1 MLLSCVFELR
11 DVVDCPPTVPLLCVL
26 DPLLLLYDDPADAEL
41 PDDTAGLLYVLVF
54 PVAAGLVWFVWLPDA
69 TAAFCLVTVLLTAE
83 LPPEDLDA
91 VTELRDV
98 VLLPM
103 TPREELLLVP
113 TPLLTVVFPLSVNTR
128 SSLCVS
134 WRGPYHILLEKCP
147 PCPRPGPPWMC
158 P

>member
-1 MLLSCVFELR
+1 MLEFL

-26 DPLLLLYDDPADAEL
+26 EPLFLLYDVPADAEL

-54 PVAAGLVWFVWLPDA
+54 PVAAAGLVWFVWLPAA

-91 VTELRDV
+91 VTVLRDV

-134 WRGPYHILLEKCP
+134 
-147 PCPRPGPPWMC
+147 
-158 P
+158 

>member
-1 MLLSCVFELR
+1 MLEFL

-26 DPLLLLYDDPADAEL
+26 EPLLLLYDVPADAEL

-54 PVAAGLVWFVWLPDA
+54 PVAAAGLVWFVWLPAA

-91 VTELRDV
+91 VTVLRDV

-128 SSLCVS
+128 SSLWVS

-147 PCPRPGPPWMC
+147 PCPRPGPPWMWWC
-158 P
+158 PW

>member
-1 MLLSCVFELR
+1 MLEFL

-26 DPLLLLYDDPADAEL
+26 EPLLLLYDVPADAEL

-54 PVAAGLVWFVWLPDA
+54 PVAAAGLDWFVWLPAA

-128 SSLCVS
+128 SSLWVS
-134 WRGPYHILLEKCP
+134 
-147 PCPRPGPPWMC
+147 
-158 P
+158 